1 MDSNL
6 NSKDYEKDY
15 LNSNNRPLLRNE
27 NGGGTC
33 FARCCTTGSSEIPS
47 GEGSITGEWVHA
59 GQRHEPQHCRYSAD
73 RDKPILRVQCDGLT
87 RLRRGER

>member
-1 MDSNL
+1 MNSNL

-47 GEGSITGEWVHA
+47 GEGSIA
-59 GQRHEPQHCRYSAD
+59 G
-73 RDKPILRVQCDGLT
+73 G
-87 RLRRGER
+87 